1 MSLNLS
7 KLQAGGSDGEESA
20 CNARDLG
27 SVTGS
32 GKSPGEGNGNP
43 FQYFC
48 LGNPMNRGAWQ
59 ATFHGAV
66 KSQTQLRD
74 WTTSPWL
81 SHPPPLHLTL
91 TWETDLTWFFL
102 GSRSLQPLSGSCLP
116 LFPGR
121 KEWYAGV
128 GTELLPFEMATDAS
142 WLSLSWLNQGSVV
155 WDRIQIISN

>member
-20 CNARDLG
+20 CNVRDLG
-27 SVTGS
+27 SITGS

-48 LGNPMNRGAWQ
+48 LGNPMNWGAWQ
-59 ATFHGAV
+59 ATFHGAI

-102 GSRSLQPLSGSCLP
+102 GPQWVLEACSLWVVAACELAGKSGMLEWGLNCCHWRWQQMLP
-116 LFPGR
+116 G
-121 KEWYAGV
+121 WAWV
-128 GTELLPFEMATDAS
+128 G
-142 WLSLSWLNQGSVV
+142 
-155 WDRIQIISN
+155 